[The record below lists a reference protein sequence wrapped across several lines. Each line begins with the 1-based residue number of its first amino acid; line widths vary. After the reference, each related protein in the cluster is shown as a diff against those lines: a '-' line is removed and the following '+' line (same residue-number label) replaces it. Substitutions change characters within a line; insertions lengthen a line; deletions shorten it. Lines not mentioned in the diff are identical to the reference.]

1 MKRHMNTFGEKVV
14 DLILNELKTYP
25 ELKTF
30 TLVNLLTNQEH
41 TVTEEQLKAAFS
53 DNEIN
58 KMKTNRSKAF
68 LVYENNLT

>member
-1 MKRHMNTFGEKVV
+1 M

-41 TVTEEQLKAAFS
+41 IVTEAQLKDAFS
-53 DNEIN
+53 ENEIN
-58 KMKTNRSKAF
+58 KMMTNRSKAF